1 MSRPS
6 APVLAAGVGVAVA
19 VAAVAALGLGTLA
32 GAAGAPRSAP
42 TTLAPPAVP
51 TVPVTTTSPSTTFDN
66 STGPLAVPGG
76 GGVLPVYTTCEEAIL
91 PPTSTEAC
99 SAVATEGFNLFGGK
113 LGLLY
118 ATDLPISLGV
128 WAPVGNHDWAFN
140 ESALYACIGVFK
152 GEDDLVWL
160 DYQLMTYTDYSAAAN
175 EKLFDAAMA
184 YVCPELGHSRQ
195 GEWDFHVPAQF
206 LASTTTVV
214 TPAGPTTV
222 PTGPTVPAGPTVPS
236 VPVTTLGGVIPTV
249 ATTVAGGAL
258 TTQIDTA
265 NGPRAYACA
274 EIVSIRD
281 TQAPCDQAV
290 QAVFDAI
297 VTANPAAFN
306 SFVYEAPLGWFS
318 TNDINVPETAFVGL
332 WACAS
337 ASAGVSYAEF
347 DSYIRGVFAPPGP
360 ADTRLAWDAAF
371 SVLCPFIA
379 PPG

>member
-19 VAAVAALGLGTLA
+19 VAAVAALGLGTPA

-51 TVPVTTTSPSTTFDN
+51 TAPVTTTSPSTTFDN

-152 GEDDLVWL
+152 GEDETVWL
-160 DYQLMTYTDYSAAAN
+160 DYQLMTYTDYSAAAD

-184 YVCPELGHSRQ
+184 YVCPELEYTRR

-206 LASTTTVV
+206 LASTTTLA
-214 TPAGPTTV
+214 PAGPTTV
-222 PTGPTVPAGPTVPS
+222 PAGTAVPAVPT
-236 VPVTTLGGVIPTV
+236 VPVTTIGGVIPTV
-249 ATTVAGGAL
+249 PTTVAGDVL

-265 NGPRAYACA
+265 DGPRDYTCA

-281 TQAPCDQAV
+281 TQTPCDAAT
-290 QAVFDAI
+290 QAVFDSI
-297 VTANPAAFN
+297 VTANAGAFN
-306 SFVYEAPLGWFS
+306 AFVYDVPLGWFS

-337 ASAGVSYAEF
+337 ASAGVTYA
-347 DSYIRGVFAPPGP
+347 DYDAYIRGVFAPPGP